1 MGRSGIQERNNPTTF
16 LEGAEA
22 LHSMFREIR
31 NFRDV
36 EGADNGR
43 EWENISERIKEIIER
58 PGRKQ
63 ERIGYWQEAAN
74 CGDLY
79 EGPGECIPSYENHD
93 WNEQREHL
101 AEDIVNSSA
110 VFRKPVFQFYQAAAA
125 HRVYVLRDLLPRHEL
140 LGN

>member
-1 MGRSGIQERNNPTTF
+1 
-16 LEGAEA
+16 
-22 LHSMFREIR
+22 MFRKIR
-31 NFRDV
+31 EFRDL

-43 EWENISERIKEIIER
+43 EWEKISERVKEIIER

-63 ERIGYWQEAAN
+63 ERIGYWQEAAKS
-74 CGDLY
+74 GDCY
-79 EGPGECIPSYENHD
+79 EGSGECIPSYENHD

-101 AEDIVNSSA
+101 AQDIVNSAA
-110 VFRKPVFQFYQAAAA
+110 VFRKPVFQFYQAVAA